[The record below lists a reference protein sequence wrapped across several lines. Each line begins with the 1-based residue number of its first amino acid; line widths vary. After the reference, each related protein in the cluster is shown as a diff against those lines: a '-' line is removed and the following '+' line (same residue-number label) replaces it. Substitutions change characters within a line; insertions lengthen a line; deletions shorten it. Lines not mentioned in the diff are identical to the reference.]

1 MSTKLLDLAYQSS
14 RESISTRDEDQL
26 LYLLVSV
33 QRPQVDSAEYL
44 PRNLSLIIDCSTSM
58 KGDRLN
64 NVKSAAAA
72 IVEGIGPE
80 DKISIVPFSDRAEV
94 IYPANTVQNKNA
106 LISQINSMRAS
117 GGTEI
122 YQGLE
127 KGYNE
132 IRKSRLDSYTNHMIL
147 LTDGRTYGDTK
158 ECLSLA
164 SEAADKGIDI
174 NAFGIGADWNDAFLD
189 KLVAISG
196 SQAIYIE
203 KPSHAMGHLQDKIE
217 GLGVVFAANFRL
229 IDGFPED
236 VELQSVFKISPYA
249 QHFTPDGLDIRLGS
263 LEAGS
268 PLAMLLEFQL
278 HIHDS
283 TESFLMPIKM
293 LADIPSKRIKNYS
306 ISVEFELPV
315 SDEIDPIDPPVQVV
329 EAVRALN
336 LFRMN
341 ERIWRDIEGGDIP
354 LATRRL
360 HQFSTR
366 LLEAGHVELAEQ
378 VQLETERLKLMGAYS
393 ESVRKRLKYG
403 TRALITQNLINDS

>member
-1 MSTKLLDLAYQSS
+1 
-14 RESISTRDEDQL
+14 
-26 LYLLVSV
+26 
-33 QRPQVDSAEYL
+33 
-44 PRNLSLIIDCSTSM
+44 M
-58 KGDRLN
+58 KGARLN
-64 NVKSAAAA
+64 SVKSAAAA
-72 IVEGIGPE
+72 IVKGIGPE

-94 IYPANTVQNKNA
+94 IFPANTVQNKNTI
-106 LISQINSMRAS
+106 ISQINSMSAS

-158 ECLSLA
+158 ECLNLA
-164 SEAADKGIDI
+164 SEAADRGIDI

-203 KPSHAMGHLQDKIE
+203 KPSQAMGHLQDKIE

-229 IDGFPED
+229 IDGFPEN
-236 VELQSVFKISPYA
+236 VELLSVFKISPYA

-283 TESFLMPIKM
+283 TESILMPIKL

-341 ERIWRDIEGGDIP
+341 ERIWRDIEEGDIP

-378 VQLETERLKLMGAYS
+378 VLLETERLKVVGAYS

-403 TRALITQNLINDS
+403 TRALITQNLNIDS